1 MAGNCCW
8 DIRRGGGSCGNET
21 DLLRFP
27 AFAYNQ
33 RIKLSRKGIRMT
45 GLQYQRVLIKL
56 SGEALSTNGKLGID
70 PPSALEIATKIKQL
84 YETGAQ
90 IAIVIGGG
98 NLWRGRIGI
107 EVGMDQPTADY
118 MGMLATVMNSLVLM
132 DSLEKIGVMT
142 RVQTAI
148 SRPTIAEPYIR
159 RRAIR
164 HIEKGR
170 VVIFG
175 GGTGNPLCTTDTAA
189 AQRAIEINADLL
201 IKATKVDGVYDS
213 DPKRNPDAKR
223 YERISYMDVLSKRL
237 GVMDSTAIS
246 MCMDYKM
253 PMMILNFWDDGAL
266 IRAVHGETV
275 GTIVVP

>member
-1 MAGNCCW
+1 M
-8 DIRRGGGSCGNET
+8 T
-21 DLLRFP
+21 DFK
-27 AFAYNQ
+27 Y
-33 RIKLSRKGIRMT
+33 K
-45 GLQYQRVLIKL
+45 RVLIKL
-56 SGEALSTNGKLGID
+56 SGEALAPKDAGGID
-70 PPSALEIATKIKQL
+70 PVSAHDIAAKIKKL
-84 YETGAQ
+84 YEAGAE

-98 NLWRGRIGI
+98 NIWRGRVGI

-118 MGMLATVMNSLVLM
+118 MGMLATIMNSLVLM
-132 DSLEKIGVMT
+132 DALESIGVTT

-148 SRPTIAEPYIR
+148 SMPTIAEPYIR

-201 IKATKVDGVYDS
+201 IKATKVNGIYDS
-213 DPKRNPDAKR
+213 DPKKNPNANKYDQIRYIDA
-223 YERISYMDVLSKRL
+223 LSQRL
-237 GVMDSTAIS
+237 SIMDSTAIS

-253 PMMILNFWDDGAL
+253 PMIILDFWEENSL
-266 IRAVHGETV
+266 LRAVQGENV
-275 GTIVVP
+275 GTIVIP

>member
-1 MAGNCCW
+1 
-8 DIRRGGGSCGNET
+8 
-21 DLLRFP
+21 
-27 AFAYNQ
+27 
-33 RIKLSRKGIRMT
+33 MT

-148 SRPTIAEPYIR
+148 SMPTIAEPYIR

-170 VVIFG
+170 ATPTPVRG
-175 GGTGNPLCTTDTAA
+175 CTVSSTPTA
-189 AQRAIEINADLL
+189 R
-201 IKATKVDGVYDS
+201 
-213 DPKRNPDAKR
+213 
-223 YERISYMDVLSKRL
+223 
-237 GVMDSTAIS
+237 STCIPS
-246 MCMDYKM
+246 SRRRM
-253 PMMILNFWDDGAL
+253 PGACTPPSNSPT
-266 IRAVHGETV
+266 RRQ
-275 GTIVVP
+275 PSS

>member
-1 MAGNCCW
+1 
-8 DIRRGGGSCGNET
+8 
-21 DLLRFP
+21 
-27 AFAYNQ
+27 
-33 RIKLSRKGIRMT
+33 MT
-45 GLQYQRVLIKL
+45 NLTYKRVLIKL
-56 SGEALSTNGKLGID
+56 SGEALSASEKFGID
-70 PPSALEIATKIKQL
+70 PSSALEIAAKIKKL
-84 YETGAQ
+84 YETGAE

-98 NLWRGRIGI
+98 NLWRGRVGI

-132 DSLEKIGVMT
+132 DALEKIGVNT

-148 SRPTIAEPYIR
+148 SMPTVAEPYIR

-213 DPKRNPDAKR
+213 DPKKNLNAKKFD
-223 YERISYMDVLSKRL
+223 RIRYMDVLSKRL

-253 PMMILNFWDDGAL
+253 PMMILNFWNDDSL
-266 IRAVHGETV
+266 IRAAKGESV

>member
-1 MAGNCCW
+1 MA
-8 DIRRGGGSCGNET
+8 
-21 DLLRFP
+21 DLK
-27 AFAYNQ
+27 Y
-33 RIKLSRKGIRMT
+33 K
-45 GLQYQRVLIKL
+45 RVLIKL
-56 SGEALSTNGKLGID
+56 SGEALSTAEKQGID
-70 PPSALEIATKIKQL
+70 PASSLEIASKIKQL
-84 YETGAQ
+84 HQSGAE

-98 NLWRGRIGI
+98 NLWRGRVGI

-118 MGMLATVMNSLVLM
+118 MGMLATIMNSLVLM
-132 DSLEKIGVMT
+132 DSLESIGVVT

-148 SRPTIAEPYIR
+148 SMPTVAEPYIR

-164 HIEKGR
+164 HIEKNR

-201 IKATKVDGVYDS
+201 IKATKVDGVYDT
-213 DPKRNPDAKR
+213 DPKKNPNAKK
-223 YERISYMDVLSKRL
+223 YDQISYMDVLSKRL

-253 PMMILNFWDDGAL
+253 PMMILNFWNDDAL
-266 IRAVHGETV
+266 LRAVYGEPV
-275 GTIVVP
+275 GTTVVP